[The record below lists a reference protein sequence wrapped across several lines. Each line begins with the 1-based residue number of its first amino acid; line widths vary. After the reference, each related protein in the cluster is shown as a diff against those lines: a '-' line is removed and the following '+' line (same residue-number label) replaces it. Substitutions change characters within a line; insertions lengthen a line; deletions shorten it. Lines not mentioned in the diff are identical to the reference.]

1 MAAVATLTLEQLAA
15 DINKQA
21 EVVRGFLNSQ
31 AGNTTKK
38 KITVLSVAGAKEH
51 FDKSRSPEGVPWPA
65 LRIRQGKPL
74 LDTGRTRA
82 SIAATFSGSTVVLSA
97 NGVQAGIMNAGGVIR
112 AKKKYLAI
120 PLTAEARRA
129 GSPRSI
135 AGLHFQGKKGQNRGV
150 LADKEGKPVFA
161 LVPSVKIPA
170 RPFLGWSQAT
180 LAKIDRVL
188 IEDVTKALGAGNG

>member
-51 FDKSRSPEGVPWPA
+51 FDKSRSPEGIPWAPVS
-65 LRIRQGKPL
+65 LRSGKPL

-82 SIAATFSGSTVVLSA
+82 SIASTFNGSTVVLSA
-97 NGVQAGIMNAGGVIR
+97 NGVQARLLNAGGILR
-112 AKKKYLAI
+112 AKKKFLAI

-135 AGLHFQGKKGQNRGV
+135 AGLHFQGKKGANRGV
-150 LADKEGKPVFA
+150 LADKQGKPVFA
-161 LVPSVKIPA
+161 LVPSVRIPA

-188 IEDVTKALGAGNG
+188 IEDITRALGGGNG